1 MEDNNEYT
9 FTDENGNEI
18 KVEKEKK
25 QSKFNIGKD
34 GIHIKD
40 GDTTV
45 DIGKDGIHVNDG
57 DPTVNVG
64 KDGVHV
70 NVGEKDRIN
79 VDIGKDGVHVNGK
92 EYNYR
97 EEIKKHNAVTFPF
110 FALATLVYVALV
122 LLSSLKILDFG
133 DRNVFLW
140 GLLIFLI
147 VPIAQTLYDCISKRR
162 YSSGAAFMLCLAAF
176 LAVGFIFDAW
186 HPGWMLLLISPL
198 LDSIIKAVRNKN
210 AADFAFW
217 DLCLLI
223 FLSLGFAPAFGI
235 ADEPLWHPGWV
246 IFLLIPVYYTF
257 VSYAKKKLR

>member
-45 DIGKDGIHVNDG
+45 DIGKDGIHVNNGENDRV
-57 DPTVNVG
+57 DVENG
-64 KDGVHV
+64 KAT
-70 NVGEKDRIN
+70 
-79 VDIGKDGVHVNGK
+79 VNGK

-122 LLSSLKILDFG
+122 LLSSLKVLDFG
-133 DRNVFLW
+133 DHNVFLW

-176 LAVGFIFDAW
+176 LAVGFILGAW

-223 FLSLGFAPAFGI
+223 FLSLGYAPTFGI